1 MSNRLLYILI
11 FILFSTLSYGQLRL
25 SGWSQGH
32 LNVYSYGGAQMSE
45 AITLNIEYNGTYLY
59 EPNWKVSAE
68 LVTPFVFSQNKVLTN
83 KVTLELSKADES
95 GNNPKKIQSVGN
107 VVQPIF
113 PVTIL
118 DYTKVYLVPS
128 SLTELYYSNINGGY
142 YNLRLFF
149 NFILNGGNYL
159 SKMKNTTFYGEIL
172 FRLHN
177 QNDVVIG
184 SYVCPF
190 TVQIHDLKGDPPP
203 IENQYSISFTNEASN
218 AVIEYSSLADYVN
231 GKSVTYKDGLTVSS
245 TANYEVSVRSIDAN
259 FSSDT
264 GETLPLDVVKLQ
276 LVGSNTSGTPTALSN
291 SKKTVLQGLNTF
303 GQPAKF
309 DLIYSTDPNNPRLY
323 NVSSKNYSTQL
334 MLEISPR

>member
-1 MSNRLLYILI
+1 MNNRLLYISI
-11 FILFSTLSYGQLRL
+11 FIFFTTFSYGQLKL

-32 LNVYSYGGAQMSE
+32 LNVHSYGGAQMSE
-45 AITLNIEYNGTYLY
+45 AITLSIEYNGKYLY
-59 EPNWKVSAE
+59 ESNWKVSAE
-68 LVTPFVFSQNKVLTN
+68 LVTPFIFNKNKVLTN

-128 SLTELYYSNINGGY
+128 SLTELYYSDINGGY
-142 YNLRLFF
+142 YNLKLFF

-159 SKMKNTTFYGEIL
+159 SNMKNTTFYGEIL

-190 TVQIHDLKGDPPP
+190 TVQVHNLTDDPPP
-203 IENQYSISFTNEASN
+203 VENQYSISFTTEVSN

-245 TANYEVSVRSIDAN
+245 TTNYEVSVRSIDAN

-264 GETLPLDVVKLQ
+264 GETLPLDVAKLQ
-276 LVGSNTSGTPTALSN
+276 LLGSNVNGAPTVLSN
-291 SKKTVLQGLNTF
+291 NKKVVLQGPNTN

-309 DLIYSTDPNNPRLY
+309 DMIYSTGYNDTRLY
-323 NVSSKNYSTQL
+323 DVSSKNYSTQL
-334 MLEISPR
+334 MFEISPR